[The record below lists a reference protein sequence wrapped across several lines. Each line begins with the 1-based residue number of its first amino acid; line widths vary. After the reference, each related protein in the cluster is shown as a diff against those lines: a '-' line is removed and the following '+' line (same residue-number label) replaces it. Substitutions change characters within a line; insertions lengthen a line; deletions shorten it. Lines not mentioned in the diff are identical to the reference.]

1 MASFRKRIKIAPGI
15 NLNVS
20 KSGVSS
26 SIGGKGF
33 SVTTGKKGTYV
44 NTSIPGTGIY
54 NRKKISGSTSNNGG
68 EEHSQL
74 FGCAML
80 LVVAL
85 AATLVLTIFF
95 VTYK

>member
-54 NRKKISGSTSNNGG
+54 DRKKVSGSTSDNGG
-68 EEHSQL
+68 EEHSPL
-74 FGCAML
+74 FGYAIL
-80 LVVAL
+80 FIVAL
-85 AATLVLTIFF
+85 AAVLILAISFTI
-95 VTYK
+95 

>member
-54 NRKKISGSTSNNGG
+54 DRKKISGSISNSSS
-68 EEHSQL
+68 EDRVSS
-74 FGCAML
+74 FGCALFIVFAM
-80 LVVAL
+80 AI
-85 AATLVLTIFF
+85 VLILIITAI
-95 VTYK
+95 VE

>member
-54 NRKKISGSTSNNGG
+54 DRKKISGSTSNGSS
-68 EEHSQL
+68 EDRVSS
-74 FGCAML
+74 FGCALFIVFAM
-80 LVVAL
+80 AI
-85 AATLVLTIFF
+85 VLILIITAI
-95 VTYK
+95 VE

>member
-1 MASFRKRIKIAPGI
+1 MASFRKRIPIVPGI

-33 SVTTGKKGTYV
+33 SVTTGKKGTYA

-54 NRKKISGSTSNNGG
+54 DRKKISGSTSNNEG
-68 EEHSQL
+68 EGHSSL

-80 LVVAL
+80 FVVAL
-85 AATLVLTIFF
+85 AAALVLTIFF
-95 VTYK
+95 AT

>member
-33 SVTTGKKGTYV
+33 SVTAGKKGTYV

-54 NRKKISGSTSNNGG
+54 DRKKISGSTTKNGD
-68 EEHSQL
+68 EEHSPL
-74 FGCAML
+74 FGCAMVF
-80 LVVAL
+80 VVAL
-85 AATLVLTIFF
+85 AAALVLTIFF
-95 VTYK
+95 ATYK

>member
-26 SIGGKGF
+26 SIGGNGF

-54 NRKKISGSTSNNGG
+54 DRKKISGSTSNSSS
-68 EEHSQL
+68 EDRVSS
-74 FGCAML
+74 FGCALFIVFAMAI
-80 LVVAL
+80 AL
-85 AATLVLTIFF
+85 ILIITAIVE
-95 VTYK
+95 